1 MFAETSSNN
10 SLSIAND
17 DQIIDL
23 TQDDMEHSKHHQTLH
38 NLNQSKPIVEVD
50 LFADSPTQEE
60 DEIFLSDI
68 NSNSQKSKYLENK
81 DESFK
86 LTATKE
92 SNDKEQNILEI
103 HKEETFQVPLSLET
117 QEKGTR
123 QRNKEESLKFTLSP
137 ENQEKEESFELCVS
151 PEVSV
156 TYPEENEELNL
167 SPEIS
172 VTYPQVNDKDIYIFD
187 LNKEETFQVPLSMQ
201 TQEEVNKNSNK
212 DDSFK
217 FTLSPEIEE
226 KEDSFK
232 FTLSPEGQE
241 KEDSFKLCVSPE
253 TSVDEEKTTKNNKKE
268 KTQLKLKEPEDD
280 DDMVLREIAM
290 DQTNTSFLNFKGS
303 KQLETCFHKETAIT
317 NKEETI
323 RDNSMGNDTI
333 FRELCNKYLTKTNN
347 TKTSTSTDNIQ
358 KTDINRTFSQILPP
372 IKTPQKEENFTQFTM
387 DFDMTTDNN
396 TTFKRKSMSFTAKTP
411 QKQEIKDSST
421 LLSKSH
427 SFNMSMGESIS
438 IDLTQND
445 DNDEDDKE
453 EEELEEDC
461 LVLSDDEINYSIWQA
476 NKTETNFKTSEQSD
490 VEDDEEKED
499 VISIADNEDE
509 VEVSSTELRYWTSNF

>member
-92 SNDKEQNILEI
+92 SNDKE
-103 HKEETFQVPLSLET
+103 HLSLQT
-117 QEKGTR
+117 QGKGTS
-123 QRNKEESLKFTLSP
+123 QSNKEESLKFTLSP

-151 PEVSV
+151 PEVSI

-172 VTYPQVNDKDIYIFD
+172 VTYPQVNDKDINIFD

-217 FTLSPEIEE
+217 FT
-226 KEDSFK
+226 
-232 FTLSPEGQE
+232 FTLSPEVQE

-268 KTQLKLKEPEDD
+268 ESFKLPLSLEIPQDFKEKTQLKLKETEDD
-280 DDMVLREIAM
+280 LV
-290 DQTNTSFLNFKGS
+290 
-303 KQLETCFHKETAIT
+303 
-317 NKEETI
+317 
-323 RDNSMGNDTI
+323 
-333 FRELCNKYLTKTNN
+333 
-347 TKTSTSTDNIQ
+347 
-358 KTDINRTFSQILPP
+358 
-372 IKTPQKEENFTQFTM
+372 QF
-387 DFDMTTDNN
+387 
-396 TTFKRKSMSFTAKTP
+396 
-411 QKQEIKDSST
+411 
-421 LLSKSH
+421 
-427 SFNMSMGESIS
+427 
-438 IDLTQND
+438 
-445 DNDEDDKE
+445 
-453 EEELEEDC
+453 
-461 LVLSDDEINYSIWQA
+461 
-476 NKTETNFKTSEQSD
+476 
-490 VEDDEEKED
+490 
-499 VISIADNEDE
+499 
-509 VEVSSTELRYWTSNF
+509 